1 MKRYTINILGA
12 LLLTMMGMNAL
23 AQTSWDFTT
32 VSSADQSL
40 LAADE
45 SGNWMKDSKN
55 RFSHDEMEQIECILE
70 DIYPE
75 GMDETALNDLFWFEP
90 ECLCEWL
97 DIDFEEWVE
106 RPDDYWVNSWR
117 N

>member
-1 MKRYTINILGA
+1 MKTINETDLNDFEFWSGA
-12 LLLTMMGMNAL
+12 
-23 AQTSWDFTT
+23 
-32 VSSADQSL
+32 
-40 LAADE
+40 
-45 SGNWMKDSKN
+45 KDSKN
-55 RFSHDEMEQIECILE
+55 RFSHDEMEQIEYILE